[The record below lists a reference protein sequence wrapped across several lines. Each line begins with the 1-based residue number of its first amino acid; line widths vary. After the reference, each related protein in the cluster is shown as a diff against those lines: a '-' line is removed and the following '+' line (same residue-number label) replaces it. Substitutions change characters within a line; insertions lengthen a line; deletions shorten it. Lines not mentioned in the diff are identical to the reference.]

1 MKPIKV
7 NNIQNEINFQQNN
20 KKFKKN
26 FIKKSGDWFC
36 YNCSNINFAFR
47 SECNRCHLSKQK
59 TMQIIQQQSQMNE
72 RINNNNMNN
81 IAANNIP
88 MNNMQMNN
96 MPKNNIPG
104 NNIPANIIPMNNNQ
118 ILNQQQMNQIIQN
131 NLLNN
136 QFNNNSNNNN
146 LNQNNNMNDNISQ
159 IQNLLYL
166 FQINNK

>member
-1 MKPIKV
+1 M
-7 NNIQNEINFQQNN
+7 QNEINFQQQN

-36 YNCSNINFAFR
+36 PNCSNINFAFR

-59 TMQIIQQQSQMNE
+59 TMLMLQQNQMND
-72 RINNNNMNN
+72 RIINNNNMNN
-81 IAANNIP
+81 NINNIQMNNIP
-88 MNNMQMNN
+88 DIPLNNNN
-96 MPKNNIPG
+96 
-104 NNIPANIIPMNNNQ
+104 PMNNNQ
-118 ILNQQQMNQIIQN
+118 ILNQQMNQLIQN

-136 QFNNNSNNNN
+136 QFNNNSNNN

-166 FQINNK
+166 LQTNNK